1 VPLSNAQS
9 LRVIGQNLGVL
20 SVDSFE
26 LVKFGDEYI
35 VSLADSGREQ
45 QRGFLSKIIRRLSR
59 HHDLT
64 IPNPIR
70 FTSSDI
76 LQIDTQRR
84 LQRGSHGPIDRRD
97 LSFILRVLGDYL
109 DGKGAGQFAIQWS
122 NTSVKIIYEHG
133 EETFSHENLYDFGIK
148 MYLRRSSRV

>member
-1 VPLSNAQS
+1 MPLSNAQA

-26 LVKFGDEYI
+26 LMKFGDEYI
-35 VSLADSGREQ
+35 VSSADFGRGQ
-45 QRGFLSKIIRRLSR
+45 QRGFLSKITRRFSR

-76 LQIDTQRR
+76 LQIDTLRR
-84 LQRGSHGPIDRRD
+84 LQREPRGPVDRRD
-97 LSFILRVLGDYL
+97 LSFTLRVLGDYL
-109 DGKGAGQFAIQWS
+109 DGKGASQFAIQWS
-122 NTSVKIIYEHG
+122 HNSVKIVYADG
-133 EETFSHENLYDFGIK
+133 EDTFSHENLYDFGIK
-148 MYLRRSSRV
+148 MYLRRSRRG